1 MKKKNGG
8 GIVAIVL
15 IAIVVVFSLV
25 TNIRALTG
33 DESDYKTVTL
43 DYAGEFFDMKY
54 SVNYIPTA
62 TVHYYYGYIKG
73 DDDKVVVFRA
83 SKSFYKKNF
92 LSTGPAKGNGATV
105 KGKIIKL
112 KAKESKMLKEK
123 EDEFTYYLGTDK
135 DKSTYYLGTD
145 KALNVEYK
153 SNAIRGIVLAVFMI
167 ILGIVGVISIKKGL
181 TEKKAFMI
189 VFWILVFGAAI
200 YILHL
205 LSYGGLFGI

>member
-33 DESDYKTVTL
+33 DESDYETVTL
-43 DYAGEFFDMKY
+43 ERAGEFFDMKY

-62 TVHYYYGYIKG
+62 TVHYYYGVPKDVDGI
-73 DDDKVVVFRA
+73 VVFRA

-112 KAKESKMLKEK
+112 KAKESKMLEENEERFKP
-123 EDEFTYYLGTDK
+123 Y
-135 DKSTYYLGTD
+135 SYYLGTD

>member
-1 MKKKNGG
+1 MKKKRGG
-8 GIVAIVL
+8 SIVAIVL

-62 TVHYYYGYIKG
+62 TVHYYCGHIKG
-73 DDDKVVVFRA
+73 DDNNNVVVFRA

-92 LSTGPAKGNGATV
+92 LSTGPAKGNGVTV

-112 KAKESKMLKEK
+112 KAKESKMLEENEESFKP
-123 EDEFTYYLGTDK
+123 Y
-135 DKSTYYLGTD
+135 SYYLGTD
-145 KALNVEYK
+145 KALNAEYK

-205 LSYGGLFGI
+205 LSYGGLFGM

>member
-8 GIVAIVL
+8 GIAAIIL

-43 DYAGEFFDMKY
+43 EGAGEFFDMKY
-54 SVNYIPTA
+54 TLNYIPTA
-62 TVHYYYGYIKG
+62 TVHYYYGVS
-73 DDDKVVVFRA
+73 DDVDGIIVFRA
-83 SKSFYKKNF
+83 SKNFYKKNF
-92 LSTGPAKGNGATV
+92 LSTGYAKGDGVTV

-112 KAKESKMLKEK
+112 KAKESKMLKENEK
-123 EDEFTYYLGTDK
+123 NFKKYYDG
-135 DKSTYYLGTD
+135 YYLGTD
-145 KALNVEYK
+145 KALSVEYK

>member
-8 GIVAIVL
+8 GIAAIIL

-43 DYAGEFFDMKY
+43 EGAGEFFDMKY
-54 SVNYIPTA
+54 TLNYIPTA
-62 TVHYYYGYIKG
+62 TVHYYYGVS
-73 DDDKVVVFRA
+73 DDVDGIIVFRA
-83 SKSFYKKNF
+83 SKNFYKKNF
-92 LSTGPAKGNGATV
+92 LSTGYAKGDGVTV

-112 KAKESKMLKEK
+112 KAKESKMLKENEK
-123 EDEFTYYLGTDK
+123 NFKKYYDG
-135 DKSTYYLGTD
+135 YYLGTD

-205 LSYGGLFGI
+205 LSYGGLFSV

>member
-33 DESDYKTVTL
+33 DESDYETVTL
-43 DYAGEFFDMKY
+43 EGAGEFFDMKY
-54 SVNYIPTA
+54 TLNYIPTA
-62 TVHYYYGYIKG
+62 TVHYYYGVS
-73 DDDKVVVFRA
+73 DDVDGIIVFRA
-83 SKSFYKKNF
+83 SKNFYKKNF
-92 LSTGPAKGNGATV
+92 LSTGYAKGDGVTV

-112 KAKESKMLKEK
+112 KAKESKMLEENEK
-123 EDEFTYYLGTDK
+123 TLK
-135 DKSTYYLGTD
+135 KYYLGTD
-145 KALNVEYK
+145 KALSVEYK

>member
-1 MKKKNGG
+1 MKKRNGG

-43 DYAGEFFDMKY
+43 EGAGEFFDMKY

-62 TVHYYYGYIKG
+62 TVHYYYGVPKDVDGI
-73 DDDKVVVFRA
+73 VVFRA

-112 KAKESKMLKEK
+112 KAKESKMLEEN
-123 EDEFTYYLGTDK
+123 EDKFTYYLGTDK

-145 KALNVEYK
+145 KALNAEYK

>member
-1 MKKKNGG
+1 MKKRNGG

-43 DYAGEFFDMKY
+43 GFADEFFDMKY
-54 SVNYIPTA
+54 TLNYIPTA
-62 TVHYYYGYIKG
+62 TVHYYYGVPKDVDGI
-73 DDDKVVVFRA
+73 VVFRA

-92 LSTGPAKGNGATV
+92 LSTGYAKGDGATV

-112 KAKESKMLKEK
+112 KAKESKVLEENEEEDLK
-123 EDEFTYYLGTDK
+123 
-135 DKSTYYLGTD
+135 YYLGTD

-205 LSYGGLFGI
+205 LSYGGLFSV

>member
-1 MKKKNGG
+1 MKKRNGG

-43 DYAGEFFDMKY
+43 DYAKEFFDMKY

-62 TVHYYYGYIKG
+62 TVHYYCGIPKDVDG
-73 DDDKVVVFRA
+73 IIVFRA

-92 LSTGPAKGNGATV
+92 LSTGYAKGDGVTV

-112 KAKESKMLKEK
+112 KTKEKNMLKEQ
-123 EDEFTYYLGTDK
+123 GTS
-135 DKSTYYLGTD
+135 STYYLGTD
-145 KALNVEYK
+145 EALNIEYK
-153 SNAIRGIVLAVFMI
+153 SNAIKGIILTVLMV
-167 ILGIVGVISIKKGL
+167 ILGIVGIIATKKGL

-189 VFWILVFGAAI
+189 VYWVLICAAAI
-200 YILHL
+200 YLLHL
-205 LSYGGLFGI
+205 LSYGGLFGA

>member
-8 GIVAIVL
+8 GIAAIIL

-43 DYAGEFFDMKY
+43 EGAGEFFDMKY
-54 SVNYIPTA
+54 TLNYIPTA
-62 TVHYYYGYIKG
+62 TVQYYYGVS
-73 DDDKVVVFRA
+73 DDVDGIIVFRA
-83 SKSFYKKNF
+83 SKNFYKKNF
-92 LSTGPAKGNGATV
+92 LSTGYAKGDGVTV

-112 KAKESKMLKEK
+112 KAKESKMLKENEK
-123 EDEFTYYLGTDK
+123 NFKKYYDG
-135 DKSTYYLGTD
+135 YYLGTD

>member
-1 MKKKNGG
+1 MKKKSGG
-8 GIVAIVL
+8 GIVAIIL

-43 DYAGEFFDMKY
+43 EGAGEFFDMKY
-54 SVNYIPTA
+54 TLNYIPTA
-62 TVHYYYGYIKG
+62 TVHYYYGVS
-73 DDDKVVVFRA
+73 DDVDGIIVFRA
-83 SKSFYKKNF
+83 SKNFYKKNF
-92 LSTGPAKGNGATV
+92 LSTGYAKGDGVTV

-112 KAKESKMLKEK
+112 KAKESKMLEENEK
-123 EDEFTYYLGTDK
+123 TLK
-135 DKSTYYLGTD
+135 KYYLGTD

-153 SNAIRGIVLAVFMI
+153 SNAIRGVVLAVLMI

-205 LSYGGLFGI
+205 LSYGGLFGA

>member
-1 MKKKNGG
+1 MKKKSGG

-92 LSTGPAKGNGATV
+92 LSTGHAKGDGATV

-123 EDEFTYYLGTDK
+123 GTS
-135 DKSTYYLGTD
+135 STYYLGTD

-205 LSYGGLFGI
+205 LSYGGLFSV

>member
-8 GIVAIVL
+8 GIVAIIL

-33 DESDYKTVTL
+33 DESDYETVTL

-62 TVHYYYGYIKG
+62 TVHYYCGVS
-73 DDDKVVVFRA
+73 DDVDGIVVFRA

-92 LSTGPAKGNGATV
+92 LSTGYAKGGDVTV

-123 EDEFTYYLGTDK
+123 EEIL
-135 DKSTYYLGTD
+135 KSYYLGTD

>member
-1 MKKKNGG
+1 MKKKRGG
-8 GIVAIVL
+8 SIVAIVL

-62 TVHYYYGYIKG
+62 TVHYYCGVS
-73 DDDKVVVFRA
+73 DDVDGIVVFRA

-92 LSTGPAKGNGATV
+92 LSTGYAKGGGVTV

-123 EDEFTYYLGTDK
+123 EEIL
-135 DKSTYYLGTD
+135 KSYYLGTD

>member
-43 DYAGEFFDMKY
+43 DYAKEFFDMKY

-62 TVHYYYGYIKG
+62 TVHYYCGVSKDVDGII
-73 DDDKVVVFRA
+73 VFRA

-92 LSTGPAKGNGATV
+92 LSTGPAKGGGATV

-112 KAKESKMLKEK
+112 KAKESKMLEENEERFKP
-123 EDEFTYYLGTDK
+123 Y
-135 DKSTYYLGTD
+135 SYYLGTD

-205 LSYGGLFGI
+205 LSYGGLFSV

>member
-1 MKKKNGG
+1 MKKKSGG
-8 GIVAIVL
+8 GIAAIIL

-43 DYAGEFFDMKY
+43 EGAGEFFDMKY
-54 SVNYIPTA
+54 TLNYIPTA
-62 TVHYYYGYIKG
+62 TVHYYYGVS
-73 DDDKVVVFRA
+73 DDVDGIIVFRA
-83 SKSFYKKNF
+83 SKNFYKKNF
-92 LSTGPAKGNGATV
+92 LSTGYAKGDGVTV

-112 KAKESKMLKEK
+112 KAKESKMLEENEK
-123 EDEFTYYLGTDK
+123 TLK
-135 DKSTYYLGTD
+135 KYYLGTD

-153 SNAIRGIVLAVFMI
+153 SNAIRGIVLVVLMI

>member
-8 GIVAIVL
+8 GIAAIIL

-43 DYAGEFFDMKY
+43 DYADEFFDMKY
-54 SVNYIPTA
+54 TLNYIPTA
-62 TVHYYYGYIKG
+62 TVHYYYGHIKG
-73 DDDKVVVFRA
+73 DNNKVVVFRA

-105 KGKIIKL
+105 KGKIIEL
-112 KAKESKMLKEK
+112 KAKESKMLEENEENFKK
-123 EDEFTYYLGTDK
+123 YYDAG
-135 DKSTYYLGTD
+135 YYLGTD

>member
-1 MKKKNGG
+1 MKKRNGG

-33 DESDYKTVTL
+33 DESDYETVTL
-43 DYAGEFFDMKY
+43 DYADEFFDMKY
-54 SVNYIPTA
+54 TLNYIPTA
-62 TVHYYYGYIKG
+62 TVHYYYGVPKDVDGI
-73 DDDKVVVFRA
+73 VVFRA

-92 LSTGPAKGNGATV
+92 LSTGYAKGGGATV

-112 KAKESKMLKEK
+112 KAKESKMLKENEE
-123 EDEFTYYLGTDK
+123 EDIK
-135 DKSTYYLGTD
+135 YYLGTD
-145 KALNVEYK
+145 KALNAEYK

-205 LSYGGLFGI
+205 LSYGGLFSV

>member
-1 MKKKNGG
+1 MKKKRGG

-43 DYAGEFFDMKY
+43 GFADEFFDMKY
-54 SVNYIPTA
+54 TLNYIPTA

-73 DDDKVVVFRA
+73 DDNNDEKKVVVFRA

-92 LSTGPAKGNGATV
+92 LSTGYAKGDGVTV

-112 KAKESKMLKEK
+112 KAKESKMLKENENNFK
-123 EDEFTYYLGTDK
+123 KYFDAG
-135 DKSTYYLGTD
+135 YYLGTD

>member
-8 GIVAIVL
+8 GIAAIIL

-43 DYAGEFFDMKY
+43 EGAGEFFDMKY
-54 SVNYIPTA
+54 TLNYIPTA
-62 TVHYYYGYIKG
+62 TVHYYYGVS
-73 DDDKVVVFRA
+73 DDVDGIIVFRA
-83 SKSFYKKNF
+83 SKNFYKKNF
-92 LSTGPAKGNGATV
+92 LSTGYAKGDGVTV

-112 KAKESKMLKEK
+112 KAKESKMLKENEK
-123 EDEFTYYLGTDK
+123 NFKKYYDG
-135 DKSTYYLGTD
+135 YYLGTD

-153 SNAIRGIVLAVFMI
+153 SNAIRGIVLAVLMI

>member
-8 GIVAIVL
+8 GIAAIIL

-43 DYAGEFFDMKY
+43 DFADEFFDMKY
-54 SVNYIPTA
+54 TLNYIPTA
-62 TVHYYYGYIKG
+62 TVHYYYGHIKG
-73 DDDKVVVFRA
+73 DDNNKVVVFRA
-83 SKSFYKKNF
+83 SKNFYKKNF
-92 LSTGPAKGNGATV
+92 LSTGYAKGDGVTV

-112 KAKESKMLKEK
+112 KAKESKMLEENEK
-123 EDEFTYYLGTDK
+123 TLK
-135 DKSTYYLGTD
+135 KYYLGTD

-205 LSYGGLFGI
+205 LSYGGLFSI

>member
-1 MKKKNGG
+1 MKKRNGG

-92 LSTGPAKGNGATV
+92 LSTGHAKGDGATV

-123 EDEFTYYLGTDK
+123 GTS
-135 DKSTYYLGTD
+135 STYYLGTD
-145 KALNVEYK
+145 KALNAEYK

-205 LSYGGLFGI
+205 LSYGGLFGV

>member
-1 MKKKNGG
+1 MKKKRGG
-8 GIVAIVL
+8 SIVAIVL

-62 TVHYYYGYIKG
+62 TVHYYCGHIKG
-73 DDDKVVVFRA
+73 DDNNNVVVFRA

-92 LSTGPAKGNGATV
+92 LSTGPAKGNGVTV

-112 KAKESKMLKEK
+112 KAKESKMLEENEESFKP
-123 EDEFTYYLGTDK
+123 Y
-135 DKSTYYLGTD
+135 SYYLGTD
-145 KALNVEYK
+145 KALNAEYK

>member
-8 GIVAIVL
+8 GIVAIIL

-43 DYAGEFFDMKY
+43 EGAGEFFDMKY
-54 SVNYIPTA
+54 TLNYIPTA
-62 TVHYYYGYIKG
+62 TVHYYYGVS
-73 DDDKVVVFRA
+73 DDVDGIIVFRA
-83 SKSFYKKNF
+83 SKNFYKKNF
-92 LSTGPAKGNGATV
+92 LSTGYAKGDGVTV

-112 KAKESKMLKEK
+112 KAKESKMLEENEK
-123 EDEFTYYLGTDK
+123 TLK
-135 DKSTYYLGTD
+135 KYYLGTD

>member
-1 MKKKNGG
+1 MKKRNGG

-43 DYAGEFFDMKY
+43 DYAKEFFDMKY

-62 TVHYYYGYIKG
+62 TVHYYYGVPKDVDGI
-73 DDDKVVVFRA
+73 VVFRA

-92 LSTGPAKGNGATV
+92 LSTGYAKGNGATV

-112 KAKESKMLKEK
+112 KAKESKVLEENEEEDLK
-123 EDEFTYYLGTDK
+123 
-135 DKSTYYLGTD
+135 YYLGTD

-205 LSYGGLFGI
+205 LSYGGLFSV

>member
-1 MKKKNGG
+1 M
-8 GIVAIVL
+8 
-15 IAIVVVFSLV
+15 

-73 DDDKVVVFRA
+73 DDNNDEKKVVVFRA

-92 LSTGPAKGNGATV
+92 LSTGYAKGGGVTV

-123 EDEFTYYLGTDK
+123 EEIL
-135 DKSTYYLGTD
+135 KSYYLGTD

>member
-1 MKKKNGG
+1 MKKRNGG
-8 GIVAIVL
+8 SIVAIVL

-43 DYAGEFFDMKY
+43 ERAGEFFDMKY

-62 TVHYYYGYIKG
+62 TVHYYCGVPKDVDGI
-73 DDDKVVVFRA
+73 VVFRA

-92 LSTGPAKGNGATV
+92 LSTGPAKGGGATV

-112 KAKESKMLKEK
+112 KAKESKMLEENEERFKP
-123 EDEFTYYLGTDK
+123 Y
-135 DKSTYYLGTD
+135 SYYLGTD

-205 LSYGGLFGI
+205 LSYGGLFSV

>member
-8 GIVAIVL
+8 GIAAIIL

-25 TNIRALTG
+25 TNIRVLTG

-43 DYAGEFFDMKY
+43 EGAGEFFDMKY
-54 SVNYIPTA
+54 TLNYIPTA
-62 TVHYYYGYIKG
+62 TVHYYYGVS
-73 DDDKVVVFRA
+73 DDVDGIIVFRA
-83 SKSFYKKNF
+83 SKNFYKKNF
-92 LSTGPAKGNGATV
+92 LSTGYAKGDGVTV

-112 KAKESKMLKEK
+112 KAKESKMLEENEK
-123 EDEFTYYLGTDK
+123 TLK
-135 DKSTYYLGTD
+135 KYYLGTD

-205 LSYGGLFGI
+205 LSYGGLFGA

>member
-1 MKKKNGG
+1 MKKKNVG

-43 DYAGEFFDMKY
+43 EGAGEFFDMKY
-54 SVNYIPTA
+54 TLNYIPTA
-62 TVHYYYGYIKG
+62 TVHYYYGVPKDVDGI
-73 DDDKVVVFRA
+73 VVFRA

-92 LSTGPAKGNGATV
+92 LSTGYAKGDGVTV

-123 EDEFTYYLGTDK
+123 EEIL
-135 DKSTYYLGTD
+135 KSYYLGTD

>member
-1 MKKKNGG
+1 MKKKRGG

-33 DESDYKTVTL
+33 DESDYETVTL

-92 LSTGPAKGNGATV
+92 LSTGHAKGDGATV

-123 EDEFTYYLGTDK
+123 GTS
-135 DKSTYYLGTD
+135 STYYLGTD
-145 KALNVEYK
+145 KALNAEYK

>member
-1 MKKKNGG
+1 MKKKNVG

-43 DYAGEFFDMKY
+43 EGAGEFFDMKY

-62 TVHYYYGYIKG
+62 TVHYYYGVS
-73 DDDKVVVFRA
+73 DDVDGIIVFRA

-92 LSTGPAKGNGATV
+92 LSTGYAKGDGVTV

-112 KAKESKMLKEK
+112 KAKESKMLKEEEERFK
-123 EDEFTYYLGTDK
+123 PY
-135 DKSTYYLGTD
+135 SYYLGTD

>member
-8 GIVAIVL
+8 GIAAIIL

-43 DYAGEFFDMKY
+43 DYADEFFDMKY
-54 SVNYIPTA
+54 TLNYIPTA
-62 TVHYYYGYIKG
+62 TVHYYYGHIKG
-73 DDDKVVVFRA
+73 DDNNKVVVFRA
-83 SKSFYKKNF
+83 SKNFYKKNF
-92 LSTGPAKGNGATV
+92 LSTGYAKGDGVTV
-105 KGKIIKL
+105 KGKIIEL
-112 KAKESKMLKEK
+112 KAKESKMLKEN
-123 EDEFTYYLGTDK
+123 GTS
-135 DKSTYYLGTD
+135 STYYLGTD

-153 SNAIRGIVLAVFMI
+153 SNAIRGIVLAVLMI

>member
-8 GIVAIVL
+8 GIAAIIL

-43 DYAGEFFDMKY
+43 EGAGEFFDMKY
-54 SVNYIPTA
+54 TLNYIPTA
-62 TVHYYYGYIKG
+62 TVHYYYGVS
-73 DDDKVVVFRA
+73 DDVDGIIVFRA
-83 SKSFYKKNF
+83 SKNFYKKNF
-92 LSTGPAKGNGATV
+92 LSTGYAKGDGVTV

-112 KAKESKMLKEK
+112 KAKESKMLEENEK
-123 EDEFTYYLGTDK
+123 TLK
-135 DKSTYYLGTD
+135 KYYLGTD
-145 KALNVEYK
+145 KALNAEYK

>member
-1 MKKKNGG
+1 
-8 GIVAIVL
+8 
-15 IAIVVVFSLV
+15 
-25 TNIRALTG
+25 
-33 DESDYKTVTL
+33 
-43 DYAGEFFDMKY
+43 MKY
-54 SVNYIPTA
+54 TLNYIPTA
-62 TVHYYYGYIKG
+62 TVHYYYGVS
-73 DDDKVVVFRA
+73 DDVDGIIVFRA
-83 SKSFYKKNF
+83 SKNFYKKNF
-92 LSTGPAKGNGATV
+92 LSTGYAKGDGVTV

-112 KAKESKMLKEK
+112 KAKESKMLEENEK
-123 EDEFTYYLGTDK
+123 TLK
-135 DKSTYYLGTD
+135 KYYLGTD
-145 KALNVEYK
+145 KALSVEYK